1 MHDLQL
7 YKQAINSPY
16 IEKLYQR
23 YVLIVPLCAFCTCG
37 HYQSIHP
44 SIYPFVRSFIHSF
57 ILKTQRKPHSLVTV
71 VWCCHPLSDCEKSW
85 RWAPGFRKN
94 HHVFDFIWII
104 FYLSKHQ
111 EPFSKMK
118 LFRYEVFIVHSSVE
132 KLKRRK
138 SIQNKPIKITCNASQ
153 KLWSRSKWRDIESD
167 RVTFLENFNN

>member
-1 MHDLQL
+1 MQMSQRVYFASFKQNQEFYAWSSTLQTSDKFSIYWEAIPTLCTYCASLCIL
-7 YKQAINSPY
+7 YV
-16 IEKLYQR
+16 R
-23 YVLIVPLCAFCTCG
+23 PL
-37 HYQSIHP
+37 SIHP
-44 SIYPFVRSFIHSF
+44 SIYLSIHPFVRLFIHSF

-118 LFRYEVFIVHSSVE
+118 LFRYEVFVHSSQFGWKVE
-132 KLKRRK
+132 T
-138 SIQNKPIKITCNASQ
+138 SKIHT
-153 KLWSRSKWRDIESD
+153 K
-167 RVTFLENFNN
+167 